1 MKNQLNHK
9 KRDLEPQSSEL
20 KTLLECFQN
29 KQYDDAEKLALS
41 LTERFKIHPF
51 GWKVLGA
58 VFNQTGR
65 LTEALDACQ
74 KSVELDPKNAE
85 NHNNLGNVFHK
96 LGQLED
102 AEKSY
107 NKVIV
112 LKPENASAY
121 NSLGNIFHK
130 YGKLDEAKKNYKK
143 SITLKPDFAIAYNNL
158 GVVFK
163 KLGKEKEAKKCFN
176 ITINLKPNFNEAL
189 INKGQLLFENDEFK
203 KALIELGANKEDID
217 EIITNAEENEKN
229 SNQILDFTKEI
240 KNLD

>member
-9 KRDLEPQSSEL
+9 KRDLEPKSSEL

-41 LTERFKIHPF
+41 LTERFEIHPF

-65 LTEALDACQ
+65 LTEGLDACQ

-107 NKVIV
+107 KKAIE
-112 LKPENASAY
+112 LKPENAGAH
-121 NSLGNIFHK
+121 NSLGNILHK
-130 YGKLDEAKKNYKK
+130 CGRLDEAEKNYRK

-158 GVVFK
+158 GVILK
-163 KLGKEKEAKKCFN
+163 KLGKEKAAIKSFKKA
-176 ITINLKPNFNEAL
+176 INLKPKTDDNSVDL
-189 INKGQLLFENDEFK
+189 LQLLK
-203 KALIELGANKEDID
+203 KTYNHFDMGIFLTALEDG
-217 EIITNAEENEKN
+217 EISIGN
-229 SNQILDFTKEI
+229 SINF
-240 KNLD
+240 